1 MSKTATALAP
11 QLNPY
16 KWKPGQSGNPRGP
29 APGTRRKLA
38 EDFVADLHDSWT
50 ILGKAAITT
59 VAWTDPSTYLKVI
72 ASIVPKDIE
81 VTVTDTR
88 LERMS
93 TSEIENALRELR
105 ARRED
110 ADDPLEAQE
119 GEDKVFRV
127 D

>member
-1 MSKTATALAP
+1 MADIHAS
-11 QLNPY
+11 
-16 KWKPGQSGNPRGP
+16 WK
-29 APGTRRKLA
+29 
-38 EDFVADLHDSWT
+38 V
-50 ILGKAAITT
+50 LGKAAITT
-59 VAWTDPSTYLKVI
+59 VAWTDPSTYLRVV
-72 ASIVPKDIE
+72 ASLVPKDIE

-93 TSEIENALRELR
+93 TSEIEQALRELR
-105 ARRED
+105 ARREN